1 MFDIPQGVSD
11 AAYITDS
18 CNAEIQIQS
27 QQTATGYNHE
37 LEGSLATAL
46 KDGSSA
52 EWLADGNQQIQAS
65 TIMFAKAFIESLPV
79 NFQSPTIEP
88 EPDGDISI
96 EWYKEKRRLLSA
108 SISSVGS
115 IEWAALLGSEDPRG
129 TITFTG
135 KAPETIVF
143 YLSSILA

>member
-1 MFDIPQGVSD
+1 MFDMPQGVSD

-27 QQTATGYNHE
+27 QQTTTGYNHE
-37 LEGSLATAL
+37 LEGLLATVL
-46 KDGSSA
+46 EEGNSN
-52 EWLADGNQQIQAS
+52 EWVADGNEQIQAS
-65 TIMFAKAFIESLPV
+65 TIMFAKLFVESLPTS
-79 NFQSPTIEP
+79 FQSPTIEP

-108 SISSVGS
+108 SICSVGS

-129 TITFTG
+129 TINFTG

-143 YLSSILA
+143 HLSRILA

>member
-11 AAYITDS
+11 AAYITDN

-37 LEGSLATAL
+37 LEGSLATVL
-46 KDGSSA
+46 EEGNSA
-52 EWLADGNQQIQAS
+52 EWIADGNKQIQAS
-65 TIMFAKAFIESLPV
+65 TIMFAKLFIESLPA

-129 TITFTG
+129 TINFTG

-143 YLSSILA
+143 HLSRILA